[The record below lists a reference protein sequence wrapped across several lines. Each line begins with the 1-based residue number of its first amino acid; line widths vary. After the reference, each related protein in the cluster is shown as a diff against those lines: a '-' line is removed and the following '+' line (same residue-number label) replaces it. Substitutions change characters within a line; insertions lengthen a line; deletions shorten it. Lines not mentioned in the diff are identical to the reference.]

1 MSTSSSP
8 SVLSPAHLCALG
20 AFALAL
26 ALGWATAI
34 AYAVHPALPY
44 NPVRLPYANALNTL
58 ILAPQG
64 WSFFTR
70 NPREA
75 KQYLFQRGA
84 RGWES
89 VLLAPHGRLRNAIGL
104 NRASRAQGVEMAL
117 VMDAAKKGSWVVCE
131 DRPIA
136 DCLTRL
142 PAGIPIANV
151 SPNPTL
157 CGTIAIAEQR
167 PIPWAWAKS
176 DRPIY
181 MPARIMPVEATC

>member
-1 MSTSSSP
+1 M
-8 SVLSPAHLCALG
+8 
-20 AFALAL
+20 ALAL
-26 ALGWATAI
+26 ALAWATAI

-44 NPVRLPYANALNTL
+44 NPVRLPYADALNTL
-58 ILAPQG
+58 FLAPQG

-75 KQYLFQRGA
+75 KQYLFRRDA

-89 VLLAPHGRLRNAIGL
+89 VLLAPHGRLRNAFGL

-117 VMDAAKKGSWVVCE
+117 VVDAAKKGRWVVCE
-131 DRPIA
+131 ERPIA
-136 DCLTRL
+136 DCLSKL
-142 PAGIPIANV
+142 PAGFPVANV

-157 CGTIAIAEQR
+157 CGTIAVMEQR
-167 PIPWAWAKS
+167 PIPWAWAKA

-181 MPARIMPVEATC
+181 MPARVLPIEATC